1 MPLPRF
7 LDAPKRQ
14 WGLIAVLAVVY
25 LVTDRPDHA
34 LHDKARLF
42 ALAFVIVFVAVP
54 TLIWLARRD
63 GLPRRG
69 SSPAPSRRWRSPR
82 SRSAT
87 RSSATT

>member
-1 MPLPRF
+1 
-7 LDAPKRQ
+7 
-14 WGLIAVLAVVY
+14 VLTVVY

-34 LHDKARLF
+34 LHEKARLF

-63 GLPRRG
+63 GALAAW
-69 SSPAPSRRWRSPR
+69 SPSRSPPSRSPR
-82 SRSAT
+82 SGSAI